1 MTGHPAWPAIPL
13 HDWRETRDTLHQR
26 ARAVGAI
33 PRALADPHPH
43 WWHISLR
50 AGPDGLSTV
59 PLQGVRAQGVRIVL
73 DPHRHTIR
81 FGDEEIAADLPM
93 GEIAG
98 RLAAA
103 FGVSL
108 DPEDLASPERYDRAA
123 VARSAMALDSVVAV
137 FDGFRDRLAE
147 HTSPVHMWPHHMDL
161 ALTWFSGRT
170 VPDTDPADPDINR
183 EQASIG
189 FSTGDEGT
197 AEPYFYG
204 IAYPFPEDLA
214 DAELP
219 GAARWITGAY
229 TGALLPYAAVID
241 TPDPKAT
248 LRSFLEAFY
257 SAAAGRMR

>member
-1 MTGHPAWPAIPL
+1 MSGHSAWPAIPL
-13 HDWRETRDTLHQR
+13 DDWRETRDTLHQR
-26 ARAVGAI
+26 ARALGAI

-59 PLQGVRAQGVRIVL
+59 PVQGVRVVL
-73 DPHRHTIR
+73 GLHTHTIR

-93 GEIAG
+93 GEITG

-103 FGVSL
+103 FDVPL
-108 DPEDLASPERYDRAA
+108 DPEDLASPEHYDRAA
-123 VARSAMALDSVVAV
+123 VARFAMALDSVVAV
-137 FDGFRDRLAE
+137 FDEFRDGLAE

-170 VPDTDPADPDINR
+170 VPDTDPADPDVHR

-197 AEPYFYG
+197 PHPYFYG

-214 DAELP
+214 DAEPP

-241 TPDPKAT
+241 TPDPAAT
-248 LRSFLEAFY
+248 LRSFLEAFH
-257 SAAAGRMR
+257 SATADRMR